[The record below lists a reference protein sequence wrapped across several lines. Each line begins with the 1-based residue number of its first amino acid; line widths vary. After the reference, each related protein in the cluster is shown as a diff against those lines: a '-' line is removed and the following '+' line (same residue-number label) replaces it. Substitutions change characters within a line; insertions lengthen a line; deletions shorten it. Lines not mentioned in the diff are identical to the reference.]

1 MIKLRD
7 NLFVSN
13 WQAPREPD
21 YLKENGITAI
31 LNVAYEINDP
41 EYGPGEIKMIKIA
54 LTDND
59 SNEKY
64 MKRLAVDA
72 AKRVM
77 EGGGRLL
84 VHCNAG
90 QSRSV
95 YVCTMAI
102 AELEGKNHHDVWN
115 EIKKL
120 HPFAMF
126 GPLFYGENAKYYP
139 DAELVEKKEKKL

>member
-1 MIKLRD
+1 MIKLRN
-7 NLFVSN
+7 NLYVGGYRDVASD
-13 WQAPREPD
+13 RE
-21 YLKENGITAI
+21 LRAQGITAV
-31 LNVAYEINDP
+31 LNVAFELNDP
-41 EYGPGEIKMIKIA
+41 EMDPLLIKTLKVGLMDA
-54 LTDND
+54 DL
-59 SNEKY
+59 NEKY

-72 AKRVM
+72 AKRLL
-77 EGGGRLL
+77 EGGDILF
-84 VHCNAG
+84 VHCAAG

-126 GPLFYGENAKYYP
+126 GPLFHGENARYYP
-139 DAELVEKKEKKL
+139 DAELVEKKV